1 VSDATSTARRELA
14 ALLRTRREALQPAQV
29 GLPPRV
35 GASRTPGLRRE
46 EVAALAGVSVD
57 YLTRLEQ
64 ARDARPSPGVAAAL
78 AAALR
83 LDDDQREYLFTLA
96 GHRAPQRTV
105 RTELPESLAQLV
117 QDVHPRPAMI
127 LNHRLDILAW
137 NDAMS
142 ALLLDLDERTAHMRN
157 VLRMCFLDDRF
168 RGFYLDRDEVVRS
181 AVADLRAAW
190 ASHATDVQLARL
202 IDELE
207 QNSPEFSEYWR
218 SRAVAIR
225 ARGLKPMNHPAV
237 GRVTVSFDVLNPLGD
252 NDLRLIIYRA
262 ADAQSQ
268 AALDELT
275 RPGTRAPDRHLR
287 VL

>member
-1 VSDATSTARRELA
+1 MSDATSTARRELA

-225 ARGLKPMNHPAV
+225 ARGL
-237 GRVTVSFDVLNPLGD
+237 
-252 NDLRLIIYRA
+252 
-262 ADAQSQ
+262 
-268 AALDELT
+268 
-275 RPGTRAPDRHLR
+275 
-287 VL
+287 